1 MPELAE
7 VEYTRKRWDVGWGKK
22 IESVSIQSNARIFR
36 DCDIK
41 KLKKELTG
49 ASLTRSESHGKQM
62 IFKVRGKGWLSIH
75 LGMTGDL
82 QVKTAKYRKEK
93 HDHLILRQKDQALV
107 LCDPRLFGRVRFD
120 SGSGIPE
127 WWKALPPRIDSNE
140 FTLALVRN
148 FLKRRKGSSLKAI
161 LLMQEA
167 FPGIGNWMADEIL
180 WRCRFHPAR
189 LGGSLSEVEI
199 CFLYREI
206 RRVCELALKYI
217 DRPGD
222 KWGEPPANWLF
233 GSRWQ
238 NGGICPKSRVSLV
251 REVISGRMTCW
262 SPGRQP
268 LTY

>member
-36 DCDIK
+36 DCDTK
-41 KLKKELTG
+41 KLKKGLNG
-49 ASLTRSESHGKQM
+49 ASLIRSESHGKQM
-62 IFKVRGKGWLSIH
+62 IFKVKGRGWLSIH

-82 QVKTAKYRKEK
+82 LVKTAKCRKGK
-93 HDHLILRQKDQALV
+93 HDHLMLRQKDQTLV
-107 LCDPRLFGRVRFD
+107 LNDPRLFGKVRFD
-120 SGSGIPE
+120 SGADIPE
-127 WWKALPPRIDSNE
+127 WWKALPPRIDSKE

-148 FLKRRKGSSLKAI
+148 FLKRRKGSCLKAI

-199 CFLYREI
+199 CLFYREI
-206 RRVCELALKYI
+206 RRVCELALKHI

-222 KWGEPPANWLF
+222 RWGDPPASWLF
-233 GSRWQ
+233 GRRWAD
-238 NGGICPKSRVSLV
+238 GGICPKSKVPLV
-251 REVISGRMTCW
+251 REVIGGRMTCW

-268 LTY
+268 LP